1 MKTLVIRIIRN
12 SLVGQQSADLRK
24 PGCKLKATAA
34 SSCNAKSE
42 KQKASPSDFIRDRM
56 LSKRASVLLSG
67 PCQEQFIRFGM
78 SSSMPKIQC
87 HAQLWAYALH
97 AYDLTKSFLAPDQT
111 HQAQDMGSGRKS
123 VPRVHGGND
132 LGTAGWNS
140 TERPRKPICYTTL
153 GKSDLHIAKEA
164 TNG

>member
-87 HAQLWAYALH
+87 HAQLWAYACLRSDEIFPGTRSNTPSAGHGIGKKVGAEGPRGERSRDSWMEQHRKAEKADLLH
-97 AYDLTKSFLAPDQT
+97 NT
-111 HQAQDMGSGRKS
+111 
-123 VPRVHGGND
+123 
-132 LGTAGWNS
+132 W
-140 TERPRKPICYTTL
+140 E
-153 GKSDLHIAKEA
+153 SDLHIAKEA